1 MIKELLHQEV
11 QEFIKVHENDVPAVL
26 MLQSKGF
33 PTFPMRE
40 IVEQIQS
47 RQKAK
52 HKIPSWYST
61 EGILFP
67 PPLSL
72 EQCSS
77 EETAIYKQHLVKGEK
92 MADLT
97 GGMGIDTY
105 FLSQSFVSTD
115 YVEQQQNL
123 ANLATHNYAVLA
135 SSNIQVHHKSAEQ
148 FLEEGT
154 SGFDLIFIDPARRD
168 LNKKKV
174 FRLSDCEP
182 NIIKMLPIILPKTKR
197 LLIKASP
204 LLDIKGAIRDLGGV
218 SEAHVVALKGEVK
231 ELLFL
236 IDKSSVGHDPIIHCV
251 DILKDSVFEFMFL
264 FSTEENLN
272 RAYGVPKRYIY
283 EPNATIL
290 KGGAFKSIAEKFDLI
305 KLHPNT
311 HLYTSD
317 DLNMKFPGRIF
328 MNLDTISLSKKTLK
342 RKLKALKANITVRNY
357 PLTVEQIRKKSG
369 LKDGGKDY
377 ILGFTDLESP
387 KLLLTEKIK

>member
-1 MIKELLHQEV
+1 MIKELLHQES
-11 QEFIKVHENDVPAVL
+11 QEFIRDHENDDPAVL
-26 MLQSKGF
+26 MLQSKRF
-33 PTFPMRE
+33 PALPIRK

-52 HKIPSWYST
+52 HKTQTWYAT
-61 EGILFP
+61 EGVLFP

-77 EETAIYKQHLVKGEK
+77 EETAIYKQHLVQGKK

-105 FLSQSFVSTD
+105 FLSQSFAETD
-115 YVEQQQNL
+115 YVEQQKQL
-123 ANLATHNYAVLA
+123 ANLATHNFSVLA

-148 FLEEGT
+148 FLEEGA
-154 SGFDLIFIDPARRD
+154 SDFDLIFIDPARRD

-182 NIIKMLPIILPKTKR
+182 NMIEMLPIILSKTKR
-197 LLIKASP
+197 LLIKTSP
-204 LLDIKGAIRDLGGV
+204 LLDIKGAIRDLGAV
-218 SEAHVVALKGEVK
+218 SEVHVVALKGEVK

-236 IDKSSVGHDPIIHCV
+236 IDKSSVSHDPIIHCV
-251 DILKDSVFEFMFL
+251 DLLKDAASKFK
-264 FSTEENLN
+264 FSFSSEETLN
-272 RAYGVPKRYIY
+272 RAYGVPRQYVY

-317 DLNMKFPGRIF
+317 DINMEFPGRIF
-328 MNLDTISLSKKTLK
+328 KNLGSISLSKKTLK
-342 RKLKALKANITVRNY
+342 RQLKALKANITVRNY

-369 LKDGGKDY
+369 LKEGGQDY